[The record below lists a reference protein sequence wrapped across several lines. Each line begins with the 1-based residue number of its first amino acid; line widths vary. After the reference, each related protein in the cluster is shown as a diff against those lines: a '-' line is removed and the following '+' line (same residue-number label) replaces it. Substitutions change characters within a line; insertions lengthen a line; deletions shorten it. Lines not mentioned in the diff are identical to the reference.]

1 MVSGGASFGSH
12 LKERYILKE
21 LTGIL
26 HTCFSNLKKKKKR
39 EDISMENSSLFLILK
54 SGMKRDFQVLCP
66 APSAP
71 GRVSDLTAAGG
82 LVIDFF
88 PSFP

>member
-1 MVSGGASFGSH
+1 
-12 LKERYILKE
+12 
-21 LTGIL
+21 
-26 HTCFSNLKKKKKR
+26 
-39 EDISMENSSLFLILK
+39 MENSSLFLILK
-54 SGMKRDFQVLCP
+54 SGMKRDFQVPCP